1 MEDGRPLPK
10 KSRKVY
16 ASLAD
21 SARDHIYA
29 RSPLKDIEQSEQTLT
44 VSALVAEIDE
54 EKDSTIDYAGIRAD
68 PISEIR
74 H

>member
-1 MEDGRPLPK
+1 M
-10 KSRKVY
+10 
-16 ASLAD
+16 
-21 SARDHIYA
+21 
-29 RSPLKDIEQSEQTLT
+29 LT
-44 VSALVAEIDE
+44 ASALVAEIDE